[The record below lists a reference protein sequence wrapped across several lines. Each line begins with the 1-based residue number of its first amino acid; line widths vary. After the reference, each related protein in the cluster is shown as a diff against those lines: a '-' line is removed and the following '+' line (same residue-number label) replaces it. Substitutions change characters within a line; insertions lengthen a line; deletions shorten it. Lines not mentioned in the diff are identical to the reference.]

1 MNSKIEIKVSEDIIL
16 ELAADAAVPGDK
28 LEMVLQFF
36 KSIGQYETDHC
47 GISVAGTL
55 YTGWISAELLKDI
68 ILYGEGSLM
77 LCEIMEKF
85 SKDLETTLVDQS
97 IPSSP
102 DSTAAKDPMELIM
115 EQELLVA
122 EGLIEPPKD
131 TSEDNHWWSSISR
144 STQML
149 IDKIGKGG

>member
-1 MNSKIEIKVSEDIIL
+1 
-16 ELAADAAVPGDK
+16 
-28 LEMVLQFF
+28 
-36 KSIGQYETDHC
+36 
-47 GISVAGTL
+47 
-55 YTGWISAELLKDI
+55 
-68 ILYGEGSLM
+68 
-77 LCEIMEKF
+77 
-85 SKDLETTLVDQS
+85 
-97 IPSSP
+97 
-102 DSTAAKDPMELIM
+102 M

>member
-55 YTGWISAELLKDI
+55 YTGWISAELLQ
-68 ILYGEGSLM
+68 ILLQQK
-77 LCEIMEKF
+77 IR
-85 SKDLETTLVDQS
+85 
-97 IPSSP
+97 
-102 DSTAAKDPMELIM
+102 
-115 EQELLVA
+115 
-122 EGLIEPPKD
+122 
-131 TSEDNHWWSSISR
+131 WS
-144 STQML
+144 
-149 IDKIGKGG
+149 